1 METNVRY
8 TVAGLFVLAMFTF
21 IILGIIWLSSGF
33 SNEKYHYY
41 LVYMKESVSGL
52 TVDSSVEFNGVNVG
66 KIDQININKKNPQLV
81 ELVLKLKE
89 TTPVTMGT
97 KAKLGVRAL
106 SGMTYILL
114 EDKGNDKRPLLAQN
128 GEPYPVIETT
138 PSILIRL
145 DTTLTQMSDSFRQIS
160 NSFKSLLSPENLQAI
175 RRLLQKLGGT

>member
-8 TVAGLFVLAMFTF
+8 TVAGVFVLVMLAF
-21 IILGIIWLSSGF
+21 IILGTIWLSAGF
-33 SNEKYHYY
+33 STEKYNYY

-52 TVDSSVEFNGVNVG
+52 TLDSSVEFNGVDVG
-66 KIDQININKKNPQLV
+66 TIDQININKKNPQLV
-81 ELVLKLKE
+81 ELVLKVKD

-114 EDKGNDKRPLLAQN
+114 EDKGDDKRPLLAKK
-128 GEPYPVIETT
+128 GEPYPVIDTT

-145 DTTLTQMSDSFRQIS
+145 DTIMTQMSSSFREIS
-160 NSFKSLLSPENLQAI
+160 NSFKSLLSRENLQAI
-175 RRLLQKLGGT
+175 RRLLQKLGS